1 MPEIKTGV
9 ILCGLTLFFGF
20 VGCDVRRVS
29 PPDVSGELVIATRN
43 SPTTYYIDQSGR
55 PAGFEYDLASRFA
68 EKNGWRLRVVVEDD
82 LGLLFDAVRRGRVNL
97 AAAGV
102 TATDVRKK
110 NMSFGPGYR
119 QVQEIVVCNT
129 SVRMPRNPGELHG
142 LHLEVTAA
150 SSHVESLQAARQQY
164 PLLAWVEQKTVS
176 ADGLL
181 ERVSLGLSDCTVSDS
196 DALAVARNFFPGLQ
210 DAFVLRQAQPHA
222 WMMRQAVD
230 VSFLRKMARFFAEMN
245 ASGELA
251 TLRER
256 YFGHVHHLEEADVR
270 GILARLSWL
279 PRSVFQEAAS
289 QTGLDWRLLAAMAY
303 QESHW
308 DADATSATGVR
319 GMMML
324 TEDTAERLGVSNRLD
339 AQESV
344 LGGARYINLLR
355 EALPAQIE
363 EPDRTWFALA
373 AYNIGSKHLE
383 DARILARRLGRNPDK
398 WMELKTVLP
407 LLAQARYHSTLR
419 YGFARG
425 GEARAFTENVRIYY
439 DILCRHEKA
448 SRARWGQR

>member
-1 MPEIKTGV
+1 MREMKTWVVLGC
-9 ILCGLTLFFGF
+9 LALFYGL
-20 VGCDVRRVS
+20 VGCDIRRVS
-29 PPDVSGELVIATRN
+29 PPDISGELVIATRN
-43 SPTTYYIDQSGR
+43 SPTTYYIDQSGQ
-55 PAGFEYDLASRFA
+55 PAGFEYDLAARFA

-82 LGLLFDAVRRGRVNL
+82 LDLLFDAVRRGRVNL
-97 AAAGV
+97 AAAGL
-102 TATDVRKK
+102 TATEARKR
-110 NMSFGPGYR
+110 NMSFGPHYR
-119 QVQEIVVCNT
+119 QVQEIVVCNAQ
-129 SVRMPRNPGELHG
+129 VRTPHNPDELHG
-142 LHLEVTAA
+142 LRLEVLAA
-150 SSHVESLQAARQQY
+150 SSHVESLMAARRKH
-164 PLLAWVEQKTVS
+164 PLLVWVEQKTVN
-176 ADGLL
+176 ADELL

-196 DALAVARNFFPGLQ
+196 DALAVARNFFPGLK

-230 VSFLRKMARFFAEMN
+230 VHFSRKLARFFAEMKT
-245 ASGELA
+245 SGELD

-270 GILARLSWL
+270 GILARLSLL
-279 PRSVFQEAAS
+279 PRQVFQEAQA
-289 QTGLDWRLLAAMAY
+289 QTGLDWRLLAAIAY

-308 DADATSATGVR
+308 DAEATSATGVR

-324 TEDTAERLGVSNRLD
+324 TEDTAARLGVRNRLN
-339 AQESV
+339 ARESV
-344 LGGARYINLLR
+344 LGGARYIHLLR

-383 DARILARRLGRNPDK
+383 DARVLARRLGRHPDK

-407 LLAQARYHSTLR
+407 LLAQARYHGSLR

-439 DILCRHEKA
+439 DILCRHEKI
-448 SRARWGQR
+448 SRSGWGTR